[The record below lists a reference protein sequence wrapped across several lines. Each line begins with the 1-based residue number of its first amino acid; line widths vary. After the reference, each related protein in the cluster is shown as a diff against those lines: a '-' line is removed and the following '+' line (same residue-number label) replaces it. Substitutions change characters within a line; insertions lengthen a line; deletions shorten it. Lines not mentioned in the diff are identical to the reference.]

1 MEDNLKIPKLNNLGH
16 LLATPP
22 RGYNQNNPECRKFC
36 RANDPL
42 SVVNDWQENEK
53 RKRRKTKFKKFG
65 KNVNQIQL
73 QHVDF
78 NLIQVQT
85 KCRNTHIY
93 LPHTHTHTPPHN
105 KKLKG
110 GKHELFL
117 YI

>member
-53 RKRRKTKFKKFG
+53 GR
-65 KNVNQIQL
+65 
-73 QHVDF
+73 
-78 NLIQVQT
+78 
-85 KCRNTHIY
+85 
-93 LPHTHTHTPPHN
+93 
-105 KKLKG
+105 G
-110 GKHELFL
+110 GKQSLRSSGKML
-117 YI
+117 TKYNYSMWILI